1 MAQPASPDKITA
13 SRAAKEVSF
22 MVHGI
27 IIAIHRYID
36 DYGWSW
42 NMARRLINRAFHTQF
57 TEAEL
62 KTLYRQ

>member
-1 MAQPASPDKITA
+1 
-13 SRAAKEVSF
+13 

-42 NMARRLINRAFHTQF
+42 NMACRLINRAFHTHF